1 MREWLELYPEKV
13 LFGTDGYPFS
23 SSLGWEESTWLAA
36 RNARQALGL
45 ALTGMQRDGDS
56 VSFFN
61 ETVQSAISMTSIQI
75 AGA

>member
-1 MREWLELYPEKV
+1 
-13 LFGTDGYPFS
+13 
-23 SSLGWEESTWLAA
+23 
-36 RNARQALGL
+36 
-45 ALTGMQRDGDS
+45 MQRDGDS